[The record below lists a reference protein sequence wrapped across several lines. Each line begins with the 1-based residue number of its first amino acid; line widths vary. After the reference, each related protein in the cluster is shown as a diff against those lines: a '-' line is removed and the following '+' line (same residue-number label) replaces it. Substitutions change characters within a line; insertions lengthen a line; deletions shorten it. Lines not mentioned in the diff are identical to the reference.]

1 MGNYSIKLLAA
12 SFSSDLSTELSGAA
26 PTIETMEA
34 IIKHLMEITGHRDH
48 DLLNISVI
56 SALSELT
63 DAECARVLEFA
74 YVGDKVAVKP
84 QITLMRGQ
92 TEAQAETDISDH
104 PGIALDQLPS
114 LGRGIAQGDNIIEYY
129 DKASKQRVVWLPVR
143 MNERVHACLEITNP
157 ATYTKSTKQVMS
169 GILVVYRNFQ
179 NLLDYSERDSLTGL
193 LNRKTFDDNFSK
205 ILRTSIKQQT
215 AEDQAHPDRR
225 HDEKEK
231 QHWLAVLDI
240 DHFKRVNDQFG
251 HLYGDE
257 VLILVANL
265 MRSSFRPT
273 DKLFRFGGEE
283 FVILLRST
291 TKDDAQIV
299 FDRFRENVGRYNF
312 PQVGTVTISIGFA
325 HIDPFEPAV
334 GIIGRADQALYY
346 AKTNGRNRVCH
357 YEDLVT
363 TGALKIEQSQ
373 DSVEFF

>member
-1 MGNYSIKLLAA
+1 
-12 SFSSDLSTELSGAA
+12 
-26 PTIETMEA
+26 MES

-63 DAECARVLEFA
+63 NAGRARVLDILHVGEKA
-74 YVGDKVAVKP
+74 YVKP
-84 QITLMRGQ
+84 QITIVKGKLAPSEEMSGVVAPEVPVEQFPQLADALRKHDNVAELV
-92 TEAQAETDISDH
+92 EAN
-104 PGIALDQLPS
+104 
-114 LGRGIAQGDNIIEYY
+114 GD
-129 DKASKQRVVWLPVR
+129 RTLWLPVW
-143 MNERVHACLEITNP
+143 MNDKVKVCLEIQNP
-157 ATYTKSTKQVMS
+157 ETYTDNTKEVMG

-205 ILRTSIKQQT
+205 ILRTTIQKNSVAD
-215 AEDQAHPDRR
+215 AEIEVERR
-225 HDEKEK
+225 NSEREK

-291 TKDDAQIV
+291 SKEDAKMI
-299 FDRFRENVGRYNF
+299 FERFRENVARYPF

-334 GIIGRADQALYY
+334 GIIGRADQALYF
-346 AKTNGRNRVCH
+346 AKSNGRNRVCH
-357 YEDLVT
+357 YEDLVSS
-363 TGALKIEQSQ
+363 GELKIEVSQ

>member
-1 MGNYSIKLLAA
+1 
-12 SFSSDLSTELSGAA
+12 
-26 PTIETMEA
+26 MES

-63 DAECARVLEFA
+63 NAARARVLDVL
-74 YVGDKVAVKP
+74 YVGDQIFVKP
-84 QITLMRGQ
+84 QITIDNG
-92 TEAQAETDISDH
+92 T
-104 PGIALDQLPS
+104 IAPS
-114 LGRGIAQGDNIIEYY
+114 EDYSGNIIPEQPIGELPALEEGLNNHENIVEQLSA
-129 DKASKQRVVWLPVR
+129 DGNRTVWLPVW
-143 MNERVHACLEITNP
+143 MSEKVHVCLEIYNP
-157 ATYTKSTKQVMS
+157 SSYTDNTKEVMN

-193 LNRKTFDDNFSK
+193 LNRKTFDDKFSK
-205 ILRTSIKQQT
+205 IIRTTMQRQGPGELDEGE
-215 AEDQAHPDRR
+215 AERR
-225 HDEKEK
+225 DYDKEK

-291 TKDDAQIV
+291 TKEDAQMV
-299 FDRFRENVGRYNF
+299 FERFRENVARYPF

-334 GIIGRADQALYY
+334 GIIGRADQALYF
-346 AKTNGRNRVCH
+346 AKSKGRNRVCH
-357 YEDLVT
+357 YEDLIK
-363 TGALKIEQSQ
+363 TGELHVEHSE

>member
-1 MGNYSIKLLAA
+1 
-12 SFSSDLSTELSGAA
+12 
-26 PTIETMEA
+26 
-34 IIKHLMEITGHRDH
+34 MEITGHRDH

-56 SALSELT
+56 SALAELT
-63 DAECARVLEFA
+63 QATRARVLDVLH
-74 YVGDKVAVKP
+74 VGDKVFLKP
-84 QITLMRGQ
+84 QITIIGGKLAASEDAGGALVPEVPIDQ
-92 TEAQAETDISDH
+92 FPALVQGLAQFAPLVEF
-104 PGIALDQLPS
+104 LDTN
-114 LGRGIAQGDNIIEYY
+114 GD
-129 DKASKQRVVWLPVR
+129 RTVWLPVW
-143 MNERVHACLEITNP
+143 MNDKVSVCLEIFNP
-157 ATYTKSTKQVMS
+157 QLYLENTREVMD

-205 ILRTSIKQQT
+205 ILRTSVQKQM
-215 AEDQAHPDRR
+215 EVEPDDPAMERR
-225 HDEKEK
+225 NNEREK

-240 DHFKRVNDQFG
+240 DHFKRVNDTFG

-291 TKDDAQIV
+291 TKEDAKMI
-299 FDRFRENVGRYNF
+299 FDRYRDNVGKYNF

-334 GIIGRADQALYY
+334 GIIGRADQALYF

-357 YEDLVT
+357 YEDLVA
-363 TGALKIEQSQ
+363 TGELKVEQSQ

>member
-1 MGNYSIKLLAA
+1 
-12 SFSSDLSTELSGAA
+12 
-26 PTIETMEA
+26 MES

-63 DAECARVLEFA
+63 NAQRARVLDILQ
-74 YVGDKVAVKP
+74 VGENVFMKP
-84 QITLMRGQ
+84 QITIDQGQ
-92 TEAQAETDISDH
+92 IASMEDAGATANPDIPLAQFPELAA
-104 PGIALDQLPS
+104 GIAKQESVVEFVNMD
-114 LGRGIAQGDNIIEYY
+114 GDRII
-129 DKASKQRVVWLPVR
+129 WLPVWL
-143 MNERVHACLEITNP
+143 NDKISVCLEILNP
-157 ATYTKSTKQVMS
+157 GIYNDNTKEVMG

-205 ILRTSIKQQT
+205 ILRTSVQKPII
-215 AEDQAHPDRR
+215 EEVNPPDVERR
-225 HDEKEK
+225 HTGKEK

-257 VLILVANL
+257 VLILIANL
-265 MRSSFRPT
+265 MRTSFRPT

-291 TKDDAQIV
+291 TKEDAQMI
-299 FDRFRENVGRYNF
+299 FERFRENVGRYPF
-312 PQVGTVTISIGFA
+312 PQVGTVTVSIGFA

-334 GIIGRADQALYY
+334 GIIGRADQALYF

-357 YEDLVT
+357 YEALVE
-363 TGALKIEQSQ
+363 TGELKIEQSE

>member
-1 MGNYSIKLLAA
+1 
-12 SFSSDLSTELSGAA
+12 
-26 PTIETMEA
+26 MES

-63 DAECARVLEFA
+63 HAGRARVLDILH
-74 YVGDKVAVKP
+74 VGENVLVKA
-84 QITLMRGQ
+84 QITIDQGKLAAN
-92 TEAQAETDISDH
+92 EDH
-104 PGIALDQLPS
+104 LGHFMPEIPIEQFPQLAS
-114 LGRGIAQGDNIIEYY
+114 GLKNHESVIEYL
-129 DKASKQRVVWLPVR
+129 DEKGDRTVWLPIW
-143 MNERVHACLEITNP
+143 MNDKVNVCLEIFNP
-157 ATYTKSTKQVMS
+157 AAYTENTKEVMS

-205 ILRTSIKQQT
+205 ILRTSVQRQLSEE
-215 AEDQAHPDRR
+215 ADQPEVERR
-225 HDEKEK
+225 QNDKEK

-240 DHFKRVNDQFG
+240 DHFKRVNDTFG

-257 VLILVANL
+257 VLILIANL

-291 TKDDAQIV
+291 TKEDAHMI
-299 FDRFRENVGRYNF
+299 FERFRENVARYPF

-346 AKTNGRNRVCH
+346 AKSNGRNRICH
-357 YEDLVT
+357 YEDLVSS
-363 TGALKIEQSQ
+363 GALHIEQSQ

>member
-1 MGNYSIKLLAA
+1 
-12 SFSSDLSTELSGAA
+12 
-26 PTIETMEA
+26 MES

-63 DAECARVLEFA
+63 TASRARVLDILH
-74 YVGDKVAVKP
+74 VGEHAFVKA
-84 QITLMRGQ
+84 QITIAEGKL
-92 TEAQAETDISDH
+92 EAGNEHLEHLVPEIPIEQFPELAAGIKQRDH
-104 PGIALDQLPS
+104 V
-114 LGRGIAQGDNIIEYY
+114 IEHID
-129 DKASKQRVVWLPVR
+129 DKANRTVWLPIW
-143 MNERVHACLEITNP
+143 MNDKVNVCLEIYNP
-157 ATYTKSTKQVMS
+157 AVYSANTKEVMG

-205 ILRTSIKQQT
+205 IIRTGMQRQSHDN
-215 AEDQAHPDRR
+215 AEQVETERR
-225 HDEKEK
+225 DSHREK

-265 MRSSFRPT
+265 MRSSFRPS

-291 TKDDAQIV
+291 SKDDAQMI
-299 FDRFRENVGRYNF
+299 FERFRENVARYPF

-334 GIIGRADQALYY
+334 GIIGRADQALYF
-346 AKTNGRNRVCH
+346 AKSNGRNRVCQ
-357 YEDLVT
+357 YEDLIQS
-363 TGALKIEQSQ
+363 GALHIEQSQ

>member
-1 MGNYSIKLLAA
+1 
-12 SFSSDLSTELSGAA
+12 
-26 PTIETMEA
+26 MES

-63 DAECARVLEFA
+63 NAGRARVLDVLH
-74 YVGDKVAVKP
+74 VGEKIYVKP
-84 QITLMRGQ
+84 QITIVSGKLAPSEEM
-92 TEAQAETDISDH
+92 S
-104 PGIALDQLPS
+104 GIAAPEIPVDQFPQLAEALRKHENVAEHLS
-114 LGRGIAQGDNIIEYY
+114 ENGERTL
-129 DKASKQRVVWLPVR
+129 WLPVW
-143 MNERVHACLEITNP
+143 MNDKVNVCLEIQNP
-157 ATYTKSTKQVMS
+157 ETYTENTKEVMG

-205 ILRTSIKQQT
+205 ILRTTIQKNNLPET
-215 AEDQAHPDRR
+215 EVEVERR
-225 HDEKEK
+225 HNEREK

-265 MRSSFRPT
+265 MRTSFRPT

-291 TKDDAQIV
+291 SKEDAKMI
-299 FDRFRENVGRYNF
+299 FERFRENVARYPF

-334 GIIGRADQALYY
+334 GIIGRADQALYF
-346 AKTNGRNRVCH
+346 AKSNGRNRVCH
-357 YEDLVT
+357 YEDLVSS
-363 TGALKIEQSQ
+363 GELRIEVSQ

>member
-1 MGNYSIKLLAA
+1 
-12 SFSSDLSTELSGAA
+12 
-26 PTIETMEA
+26 MES

-63 DAECARVLEFA
+63 HAARARVLDLLT
-74 YVGDKVAVKP
+74 VGDQVFIKP
-84 QITLMRGQ
+84 QITMVAGKL
-92 TEAQAETDISDH
+92 EAIDEQKETVAHEIPLTLFPELVAGLENHAAEIESI
-104 PGIALDQLPS
+104 GAN
-114 LGRGIAQGDNIIEYY
+114 GDRTIWIPIWMNE
-129 DKASKQRVVWLPVR
+129 KASV
-143 MNERVHACLEITNP
+143 CLEILNP
-157 ATYTKSTKQVMS
+157 ATYNTNTKEVMG

-205 ILRTSIKQQT
+205 ILRTSIQQQNT
-215 AEDQAHPDRR
+215 EANTQIDIERR
-225 HDEKEK
+225 DNEKEK

-291 TKDDAQIV
+291 SKEDALFI
-299 FDRFRENVGRYNF
+299 FERFRENVARYPF

-334 GIIGRADQALYY
+334 GIIGRADQALYF
-346 AKTNGRNRVCH
+346 AKSNGRNRTCQ
-357 YEDLVT
+357 YENLVS
-363 TGALKIEQSQ
+363 TGELKIEHSQ
-373 DSVEFF
+373 DSIEFF

>member
-1 MGNYSIKLLAA
+1 
-12 SFSSDLSTELSGAA
+12 
-26 PTIETMEA
+26 MES

-63 DAECARVLEFA
+63 NAGRARVLDILH
-74 YVGDKVAVKP
+74 VGEKTFVKP
-84 QITLMRGQ
+84 QITIVKGKLAPSEEMSGVVSPEVPIDQ
-92 TEAQAETDISDH
+92 FPQLAEAIGKHESVAEYLADN
-104 PGIALDQLPS
+104 
-114 LGRGIAQGDNIIEYY
+114 GDRTI
-129 DKASKQRVVWLPVR
+129 WLPVW
-143 MNERVHACLEITNP
+143 MNEKVNVCLEILNP
-157 ATYTKSTKQVMS
+157 ANYTENTKEVMG

-205 ILRTSIKQQT
+205 ILRTSVQKQSLID
-215 AEDQAHPDRR
+215 AEKGDVEVERR
-225 HDEKEK
+225 HSDREK

-291 TKDDAQIV
+291 SKEDAKMI
-299 FDRFRENVGRYNF
+299 FERFRENVARYPF

-334 GIIGRADQALYY
+334 GIIGRADQALYF
-346 AKTNGRNRVCH
+346 AKSNGRNRVCH
-357 YEDLVT
+357 YEDLIT
-363 TGALKIEQSQ
+363 SGELRIEVSQ

>member
-1 MGNYSIKLLAA
+1 
-12 SFSSDLSTELSGAA
+12 
-26 PTIETMEA
+26 MES

-63 DAECARVLEFA
+63 HASRARVLDIA
-74 YVGDKVAVKP
+74 HVGERAFVKAQITIAEGKLEASEEYLEHLIPEVPIEQLPKLVEGLAQHSSVIEDIDDKANRTIWLPIWMNDKVNV
-84 QITLMRGQ
+84 
-92 TEAQAETDISDH
+92 
-104 PGIALDQLPS
+104 
-114 LGRGIAQGDNIIEYY
+114 
-129 DKASKQRVVWLPVR
+129 
-143 MNERVHACLEITNP
+143 CLEIYNP
-157 ATYTKSTKQVMS
+157 AAYTENTKEVMS

-205 ILRTSIKQQT
+205 IIRTGLQKQLHDNASQV
-215 AEDQAHPDRR
+215 EVERR
-225 HDEKEK
+225 DSHNEK

-265 MRSSFRPT
+265 MRSSFRPS

-291 TKDDAQIV
+291 NKEDAHMI
-299 FDRFRENVGRYNF
+299 FERFRENVARYPF

-346 AKTNGRNRVCH
+346 AKSNGRNRVCQF
-357 YEDLVT
+357 EDLVQS
-363 TGALKIEQSQ
+363 GALHIEHSQ

>member
-1 MGNYSIKLLAA
+1 
-12 SFSSDLSTELSGAA
+12 
-26 PTIETMEA
+26 MES

-63 DAECARVLEFA
+63 SAARARVLDVVS
-74 YVGDKVAVKP
+74 VGDKLFLKN
-84 QITLMRGQ
+84 QITILNG
-92 TEAQAETDISDH
+92 TLVVSEEHAGVPAPEIPIENFPDLATGLAQRSNAVET
-104 PGIALDQLPS
+104 LD
-114 LGRGIAQGDNIIEYY
+114 ANGDRLI
-129 DKASKQRVVWLPVR
+129 WLPVW
-143 MNERVHACLEITNP
+143 MNDKVSVCLEILNP
-157 ATYTKSTKQVMS
+157 ASYTENTKEVMS

-205 ILRTSIKQQT
+205 ILRTSLQKQVKIS
-215 AEDQAHPDRR
+215 AEFLDAEAERR
-225 HDEKEK
+225 DNAREK

-291 TKDDAQIV
+291 SMEDAEMI
-299 FDRFRENVGRYNF
+299 FERFRDNVARYPF

-334 GIIGRADQALYY
+334 GIIGRADQALYF
-346 AKTNGRNRVCH
+346 AKSNGRNRVCH
-357 YEDLVT
+357 YEDLVQS
-363 TGALKIEQSQ
+363 GELKIETSQ

>member
-1 MGNYSIKLLAA
+1 
-12 SFSSDLSTELSGAA
+12 
-26 PTIETMEA
+26 MES

-63 DAECARVLEFA
+63 NAARARVLDILH
-74 YVGDKVAVKP
+74 VGDKVSVKA
-84 QITLMRGQ
+84 QITIDQGKLAAN
-92 TEAQAETDISDH
+92 EDH
-104 PGIALDQLPS
+104 LGHFMPEIPIEQFPQLANGLNNHESVIEQLDEK
-114 LGRGIAQGDNIIEYY
+114 GD
-129 DKASKQRVVWLPVR
+129 RTVWLPIW
-143 MNERVHACLEITNP
+143 MNDKVNVCLEIFKP
-157 ATYTKSTKQVMS
+157 AVYSENTKEVMG

-205 ILRTSIKQQT
+205 ILRTSVQRQLSEE
-215 AEDQAHPDRR
+215 ADQPEVERR
-225 HDEKEK
+225 QNDKEK

-240 DHFKRVNDQFG
+240 DHFKRVNDTFG

-257 VLILVANL
+257 VLILIANL

-291 TKDDAQIV
+291 TKEDAHMI
-299 FDRFRENVGRYNF
+299 FERFRENVARYPF

-346 AKTNGRNRVCH
+346 AKSNGRNRICH
-357 YEDLVT
+357 FEDLVSS
-363 TGALKIEQSQ
+363 GALHIEQSQ

>member
-1 MGNYSIKLLAA
+1 
-12 SFSSDLSTELSGAA
+12 
-26 PTIETMEA
+26 MES

-63 DAECARVLEFA
+63 NAGRARVLDILH
-74 YVGDKVAVKP
+74 VGEKAHVKP
-84 QITLMRGQ
+84 QITIIKGKLAPSEEMSGVTTPEVPIEQ
-92 TEAQAETDISDH
+92 YPQLAEALRKHENVAEH
-104 PGIALDQLPS
+104 LAEN
-114 LGRGIAQGDNIIEYY
+114 GD
-129 DKASKQRVVWLPVR
+129 RTLWLPVW
-143 MNERVHACLEITNP
+143 MNEKVNVCLEIQNP
-157 ATYTKSTKQVMS
+157 ETYTENTKEVMG

-205 ILRTSIKQQT
+205 ILRTTIQKNALPET
-215 AEDQAHPDRR
+215 EVEIERR
-225 HDEKEK
+225 HNEREK

-291 TKDDAQIV
+291 SKEDAKMI
-299 FDRFRENVGRYNF
+299 FERFRENVARYPF

-334 GIIGRADQALYY
+334 GIIGRADQALYF
-346 AKTNGRNRVCH
+346 AKSNGRNRVCH
-357 YEDLVT
+357 YEDLVS
-363 TGALKIEQSQ
+363 TGELRIEVSQ

>member
-1 MGNYSIKLLAA
+1 
-12 SFSSDLSTELSGAA
+12 
-26 PTIETMEA
+26 MES

-63 DAECARVLEFA
+63 SAGRARVLDVLH
-74 YVGDKVAVKP
+74 VGEKIYVKP
-84 QITLMRGQ
+84 QITIVKGKLAPSEEMSGIVSPEVPVDQ
-92 TEAQAETDISDH
+92 FPALAEALHKHDNVAEQ
-104 PGIALDQLPS
+104 LD
-114 LGRGIAQGDNIIEYY
+114 ANGD
-129 DKASKQRVVWLPVR
+129 RTLWLPVW
-143 MNERVHACLEITNP
+143 MNDKVNVCLEIQNP
-157 ATYTKSTKQVMS
+157 ETYTENTKEVMG

-205 ILRTSIKQQT
+205 ILRTTVQKNSVAD
-215 AEDQAHPDRR
+215 AEVEVERR
-225 HDEKEK
+225 HNEREK

-265 MRSSFRPT
+265 MRTSFRPT

-291 TKDDAQIV
+291 SKEDANMI
-299 FDRFRENVGRYNF
+299 FERFRENVARYPF

-334 GIIGRADQALYY
+334 GIIGRADQALYF
-346 AKTNGRNRVCH
+346 AKSNGRNRVCH
-357 YEDLVT
+357 YEDLIN
-363 TGALKIEQSQ
+363 TGALKIEISQ

>member
-1 MGNYSIKLLAA
+1 
-12 SFSSDLSTELSGAA
+12 
-26 PTIETMEA
+26 MES

-63 DAECARVLEFA
+63 NAGRARVLDILHVGEKA
-74 YVGDKVAVKP
+74 YVKP
-84 QITLMRGQ
+84 QITIVKGKLAPSEEMSGVVAPEVPVEQ
-92 TEAQAETDISDH
+92 FPQLAEALRKHDNVAELVE
-104 PGIALDQLPS
+104 AN
-114 LGRGIAQGDNIIEYY
+114 GD
-129 DKASKQRVVWLPVR
+129 RTLWLPVW
-143 MNERVHACLEITNP
+143 MNDKVKVCLEIQNP
-157 ATYTKSTKQVMS
+157 ETYTDNTKEVMG

-205 ILRTSIKQQT
+205 ILRTTIQKNSVAD
-215 AEDQAHPDRR
+215 AEIEVERR
-225 HDEKEK
+225 NSEREK

-291 TKDDAQIV
+291 SKEDAKMI
-299 FDRFRENVGRYNF
+299 FERFRENVARYPF

-334 GIIGRADQALYY
+334 GIIGRADQALYF
-346 AKTNGRNRVCH
+346 AKSNGRNRVCH
-357 YEDLVT
+357 YEDLVSS
-363 TGALKIEQSQ
+363 GELKIEVSQ